1 MASMVLN
8 DQNVVSRV
16 ASLPLV
22 SSAYDIMSKVYLQT
36 KDQHPYIKSVCEVA
50 ELGVKTVSSVAIIS
64 ALPIIDKLE
73 PQLTIANVLA
83 CKGLDKIEK
92 SLPILHQPSEQVVAS
107 AKDTVNGAKDVVS
120 ERVNG
125 AKETVTSAVTGM
137 VGRTRGAVQGGV
149 SMVKES
155 RVVQLVSCG
164 VDSALSTSESLVEQ
178 YLPHTNQEMKKSIK
192 AVESFEN
199 GLEPRSYYT
208 RLGSLSTK
216 VGQRTYQRTMAKV
229 REARQHSQ
237 ESIAQLHLTMDV
249 IEYARKNL
257 DNANQKMHVRLT
269 AIMDWRVSG
278 QTSEEC
284 DAVSIE
290 SRTLALARGLSQQL
304 QTTCQGLVSSV
315 QGLPQNIQDQALILS
330 HLASEL
336 YGSFSKAAA
345 IGDLSDSV
353 LSSSRTQ
360 LHRVRVILD
369 DTMDYL
375 VNNTPLNW
383 LVGPFYSHMEP
394 PAGGRGGCS
403 GAAAHSH
410 DASANNTH
418 KQPELNHAAVPSQTS
433 TEERVCDTKAK
444 KHMDSTH

>member
-1 MASMVLN
+1 MASMELLN

-22 SSAYDIMSKVYLQT
+22 SSTYDLMSKVYLQT
-36 KDQHPYIKSVCEVA
+36 KDQHPYLKSVCEVA
-50 ELGVKTVSSVAIIS
+50 ELGVKTVSTVALIS

-83 CKGLDKIEK
+83 CKGLDQIEK
-92 SLPILHQPSEQVVAS
+92 SLPILLQPSEQVVAS

-120 ERVNG
+120 ETVSG
-125 AKETVTSAVTGM
+125 AKDTVAGAVTGV
-137 VGRTRGAVQGGV
+137 VGRTRGAVQGGVELTRAAVTGGV

-155 RVVQLVSCG
+155 RVVQLVSSG
-164 VDSALSTSESLVEQ
+164 VDSALSTSESLVEH
-178 YLPHTNQEMKKSIK
+178 YLPRTDQDTKISCK
-192 AVESFEN
+192 AVESFEQ
-199 GLEPRSYYT
+199 GLEPRSVYT

-216 VGQRTYQRTMAKV
+216 VGQRTYQRTVAKV

-257 DNANQKMHVRLT
+257 DNANQKMHVKLS

-284 DAVSIE
+284 DAANIE
-290 SRTLALARGLSQQL
+290 SRTLVLARGLSQQL

-315 QGLPQNIQDQALILS
+315 QGLPQNIQDQALTLS

-336 YGSFSKAAA
+336 YGSFSQAVAF
-345 IGDLSDSV
+345 GDLSDGV

-360 LHRVRVILD
+360 LHRVRLLLD

-383 LVGPFYSHMEP
+383 LVPDLTFSDLSSEP
-394 PAGGRGGCS
+394 DMS
-403 GAAAHSH
+403 S
-410 DASANNTH
+410 
-418 KQPELNHAAVPSQTS
+418 V
-433 TEERVCDTKAK
+433 EETAP
-444 KHMDSTH
+444 

>member
-1 MASMVLN
+1 MASMELLN

-22 SSAYDIMSKVYLQT
+22 SSTYDLMSKVYLQT
-36 KDQHPYIKSVCEVA
+36 KDQHPYLKSVCEVA
-50 ELGVKTVSSVAIIS
+50 ELGVKTVSTVALIS

-83 CKGLDKIEK
+83 CKGLDQIEK
-92 SLPILHQPSEQVVAS
+92 SLPILLQPSEQVVAS

-120 ERVNG
+120 ETVSG
-125 AKETVTSAVTGM
+125 AKDTVAGAVTGV
-137 VGRTRGAVQGGV
+137 VGRTRGAVQGGVELTRAAVTGGV

-155 RVVQLVSCG
+155 RVVQLVSSG
-164 VDSALSTSESLVEQ
+164 VDSALSTSESLVEH
-178 YLPHTNQEMKKSIK
+178 YLPRTDQDTKISCK
-192 AVESFEN
+192 AVESFEQ
-199 GLEPRSYYT
+199 GLEPRSVYT

-216 VGQRTYQRTMAKV
+216 VGQRTYQRTVAK
-229 REARQHSQ
+229 
-237 ESIAQLHLTMDV
+237 

-257 DNANQKMHVRLT
+257 DNANQKMHVKLS

-284 DAVSIE
+284 DAANIE
-290 SRTLALARGLSQQL
+290 SRTLVLARGLSQQL

-315 QGLPQNIQDQALILS
+315 QGLPQNIQDQALTLS

-336 YGSFSKAAA
+336 YGSFSQAVAF
-345 IGDLSDSV
+345 GDLSDGV

-360 LHRVRVILD
+360 LHRVRLLLD

-383 LVGPFYSHMEP
+383 LVGPFYPHMEP
-394 PAGGRGGCS
+394 PAGGSGGCS
-403 GAAAHSH
+403 GGAGGSAAADPH

-418 KQPELNHAAVPSQTS
+418 TQPEQDRAAVPPETR
-433 TEERVCDTKAK
+433 TERRVCDMKAR
-444 KHMDSTH
+444 KHVDSTH

>member
-216 VGQRTYQRTMAKV
+216 VGQRTYQRTMAK
-229 REARQHSQ
+229 
-237 ESIAQLHLTMDV
+237 

>member
-155 RVVQLVSCG
+155 RVVQLVSSG

-216 VGQRTYQRTMAKV
+216 VGQRTYQRTMAK
-229 REARQHSQ
+229 
-237 ESIAQLHLTMDV
+237 

-315 QGLPQNIQDQALILS
+315 QGLPQNIQDQALTLS

-410 DASANNTH
+410 DTSANNTH

-433 TEERVCDTKAK
+433 TEGRVCDTKAK

>member
-216 VGQRTYQRTMAKV
+216 VGQRTYQRTMAK
-229 REARQHSQ
+229 
-237 ESIAQLHLTMDV
+237 

-315 QGLPQNIQDQALILS
+315 QGLPQNIQDQALTLS